1 MIYRVFRES
10 GHTSFSDN
18 WLLGEAYAF
27 LDSTLAFFRHFQA
40 PLASVY
46 LMIYR
51 VFRESGFTSFFDIG
65 ILSGTSKCIDT
76 ANYSEASF
84 LVGMDN
90 LKGYR

>member
-1 MIYRVFRES
+1 
-10 GHTSFSDN
+10 
-18 WLLGEAYAF
+18 
-27 LDSTLAFFRHFQA
+27 
-40 PLASVY
+40 
-46 LMIYR
+46 MIYR
-51 VFRESGFTSFFDIG
+51 VFRESGFTSFFDIE